1 MGRSLQEVICEQ
13 RLELSGRRLGRTDSC
28 VVWGVVVAED
38 LPGREESRANASN
51 GNARAWHV
59 WSRKIEGTKT
69 RK

>member
-1 MGRSLQEVICEQ
+1 MICEQ
-13 RLELSGRRLGRTDSC
+13 RLELSGWRLGRTESY

-38 LPGREESRANASN
+38 LPGREESGANASN

-59 WSRKIEGTKT
+59 WSRVSEGTKT